1 MGGKKGMSV
10 IKIKGTS
17 RSTEPAGGG
26 KEQGDQDDGS
36 FDPVHRGRGCRLL
49 PSCPNSVNAK
59 PCPVDNDRHI
69 YLSTSSTE
77 DCRGRMNLR
86 MSK

>member
-26 KEQGDQDDGS
+26 KEQGDQDTWVRSALCTGAGAAGS
-36 FDPVHRGRGCRLL
+36 SHPAL
-49 PSCPNSVNAK
+49 
-59 PCPVDNDRHI
+59 
-69 YLSTSSTE
+69 TQ
-77 DCRGRMNLR
+77 
-86 MSK
+86 